1 MKTKLQLWKVCHS
14 KSKTVNPN
22 QMRGKTR
29 RSVKKKKK
37 KTIQEYMLEVSEKN
51 VY

>member
-22 QMRGKTR
+22 QMRGKTG
-29 RSVKKKKK
+29 RSVKKK